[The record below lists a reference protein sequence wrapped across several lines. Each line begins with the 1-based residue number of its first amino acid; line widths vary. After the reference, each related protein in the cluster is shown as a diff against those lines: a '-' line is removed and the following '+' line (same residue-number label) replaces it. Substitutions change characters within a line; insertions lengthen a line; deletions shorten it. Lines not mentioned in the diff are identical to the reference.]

1 MIKTLIETKRFI
13 LQLDTYDIG
22 FGIVI
27 QSKSAYGTWGI
38 RLRLLVLDM
47 LLIFG

>member
-1 MIKTLIETKRFI
+1 MIKVLIETKRFI

-27 QSKSAYGTWGI
+27 QRKHIYGTLGI
-38 RLRLLVLDM
+38 RLRLLMFDM